1 MKIMNNDLMEF
12 ILKMSI
18 DEDISR
24 LSPDKQLKIA
34 ELIVLHKEL
43 GEMTYEQAEAF
54 IVHTFSDNHNM
65 GMALLAP
72 RLAGILAVSGKNID
86 ESLAM
91 WDKIFFRVREFIIQL
106 DKIMNEVQDGQ
117 S

>member
-1 MKIMNNDLMEF
+1 
-12 ILKMSI
+12 
-18 DEDISR
+18 
-24 LSPDKQLKIA
+24 
-34 ELIVLHKEL
+34 
-43 GEMTYEQAEAF
+43 
-54 IVHTFSDNHNM
+54 M